1 MAMPTLPKVSTKLSP
16 IYSSVNIFNWN
27 KMHVFVGVH
36 VKEVTEEVTYPVMR

>member
-27 KMHVFVGVH
+27 EMHVFVGAH
-36 VKEVTEEVTYPVMR
+36 VKEV